1 MYMRPRVVQIAGIT
15 AAFVLS
21 FTAAVIVLPQLPAGK
36 GHRTP
41 AHKMPEFEVPPDA
54 FFISSTGDELSQ
66 MVLYHGLGD
75 SIAHARQ
82 ADILF
87 VGDSRMPLGLREEV
101 IVPEAGKLGLRVF
114 SLGCG
119 HVEKVRFALD
129 LIRKHD
135 LRPKLVVVAGG
146 SHIFFEGLSEP
157 AEQAEKLTRWQ
168 AWKAWTEAE
177 GAWAIQQRLHS
188 WLPKIDW
195 FGPGLSFPWIIY
207 RSSRTGWWLPV
218 REPNGSYPVRFDK
231 EAPSYYERSLP
242 LARELKEELDR
253 RGAGLVLT
261 VVPYGNTRFGH
272 LPYLARELGVPTVVP
287 SFDGLF
293 TSDGSHLN
301 RASAERYSKL
311 FWSQFIAL
319 PQVRGKLALDG

>member
-1 MYMRPRVVQIAGIT
+1 MRTRIVQIAGIA
-15 AAFVLS
+15 AAFVVS
-21 FTAAVIVLPQLPAGK
+21 FTAAVITLPQLPVGEKPHAS
-36 GHRTP
+36 

-54 FFISSTGDELSQ
+54 FFIYSTGDELSQ

-75 SIAHARQ
+75 SIDHARQ

-101 IVPEAGKLGLRVF
+101 IVPEAAKLGLRVF

-146 SHIFFEGLSEP
+146 PHVFEDALSEP
-157 AEQAEKLTRWQ
+157 AEQAEELTHWQ
-168 AWKAWTEAE
+168 AWKTWTEAE
-177 GAWAIQQRLHS
+177 GAWAIQMRLHS

-195 FGPGLSFPWIIY
+195 FGPGLSFPWIVY
-207 RSSRTGWWLPV
+207 RSSRTGWWLPA
-218 REPNGSYPVRFDK
+218 REPNGSYPVRVAK
-231 EAPSYYERSLP
+231 EAPSYEKYLP
-242 LARELKEELDR
+242 LAREFKEELDR

-261 VVPYGNTRFGH
+261 VVPYGDTRSGH
-272 LPYLARELGVPTVVP
+272 LPYLARELGVPMVVP
-287 SFDGLF
+287 GFDGMF

-301 RASAERYSKL
+301 RASARQYSKL
-311 FWSQFIAL
+311 FWSRFIAL
-319 PQVRGKLALDG
+319 PQVRAKLALDG